1 MSVMSDS
8 LRSSGCS
15 PPGSSIL
22 GILQARILEVGCHVL
37 LKGTQ
42 ELNSCLLCLLHW
54 QEGFFFC
61 FFFFNFYFLPQV
73 PSGKPTYIP
82 RTYLS
87 YNWNLCLLTTFIYF
101 IKLFLNLTGLF
112 AQQSPQQSGW
122 DIFILVCQPLA
133 SLEAQRLHG
142 GGVM

>member
-1 MSVMSDS
+1 M
-8 LRSSGCS
+8 
-15 PPGSSIL
+15 
-22 GILQARILEVGCHVL
+22 LELVYCITGNLFL
-37 LKGTQ
+37 LA
-42 ELNSCLLCLLHW
+42 
-54 QEGFFFC
+54 
-61 FFFFNFYFLPQV
+61 
-73 PSGKPTYIP
+73 
-82 RTYLS
+82 
-87 YNWNLCLLTTFIYF
+87 TFIYF